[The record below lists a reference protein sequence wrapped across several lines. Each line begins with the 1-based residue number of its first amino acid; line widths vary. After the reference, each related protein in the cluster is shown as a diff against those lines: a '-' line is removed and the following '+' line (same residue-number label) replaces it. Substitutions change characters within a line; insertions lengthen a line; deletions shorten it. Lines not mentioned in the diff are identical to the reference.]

1 MAAPVAGPA
10 AGPPAPP
17 GPAAAPPAQAIDN
30 AMILS
35 RTGREYGP
43 DFMLNVKNNPMNG
56 DTITPQSSITE
67 VLNIVGYMCNITRD
81 DDSTINNEGSLDKN
95 TYGKHDD
102 QGYYVD
108 PVDAAGDTLYLS
120 APVQLFD
127 LDTFTANPPAADAF
141 IPQGILIRKPNPAGL
156 HIIKDPVTI
165 TQANITTLMS
175 DCVKQM
181 INILTKTR
189 EIFGPKGWTALFNQ
203 VKGGGAG
210 SKHAKRTH
218 RQHRRRYSSKQY

>member
-1 MAAPVAGPA
+1 MAA
-10 AGPPAPP
+10 
-17 GPAAAPPAQAIDN
+17 AAAPIDN

-43 DFMLNVKNNPMNG
+43 DFMLNVEKSDLSGN
-56 DTITPQSSITE
+56 TITPQSSITE
-67 VLNIVGYMCNITRD
+67 VLNIVGYMCNTTRNA
-81 DDSTINNEGSLDKN
+81 STINDEGSLDKN

-120 APVQLFD
+120 APNQLFD
-127 LDTFTANPPAADAF
+127 LDNLVATQAAGVPVNAF
-141 IPQGILIRKPNPAGL
+141 IPQGILRRVQDTADPHAISQAVDISDPN
-156 HIIKDPVTI
+156 TR
-165 TQANITTLMS
+165 TQLMS

-181 INILTKTR
+181 INILQKTR